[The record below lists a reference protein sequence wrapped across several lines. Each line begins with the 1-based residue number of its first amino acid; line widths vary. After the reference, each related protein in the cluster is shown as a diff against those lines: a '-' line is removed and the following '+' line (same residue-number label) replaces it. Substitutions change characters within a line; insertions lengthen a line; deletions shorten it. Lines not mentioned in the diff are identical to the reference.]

1 MVRCAGG
8 FPRHLSLLGVTM
20 NCKKGDLAIIV
31 SSSCGNEGKI
41 VQCLELLITGSF
53 PDTKG
58 GWQWHVK
65 GVHPVWR
72 IDRPIN
78 FANAFDTVQ
87 VMYCSDTRLRPLR
100 GDLNGDDIESTTEKK
115 NELETIA

>member
-1 MVRCAGG
+1 
-8 FPRHLSLLGVTM
+8 M

-41 VQCLELLITGSF
+41 VQCLELLVTNVF
-53 PDTKG
+53 VDTKG
-58 GWQWHVK
+58 RPQTHRR
-65 GVHPVWR
+65 GVQPVWR

-87 VMYCSDTRLRPLR
+87 VMYCSDEKLRPLR
-100 GDLNGDDIESTTEKK
+100 GDLSGDDNESTTENM
-115 NELETIA
+115 NENIRATAS

>member
-1 MVRCAGG
+1 
-8 FPRHLSLLGVTM
+8 M

-41 VQCLELLITGSF
+41 VQCLELLITESF

-58 GWQWHVK
+58 RRQWHIG

-78 FANAFDTVQ
+78 FRNTFDTVQ
-87 VMYCSDTRLRPLR
+87 IMYCSDAKLRPLR
-100 GDLNGDDIESTTEKK
+100 GDLNGDDTESTTEKT